1 MERPKS
7 DNLIWPSLSIR
18 MLSGLMSLYQDN
30 PRREKII
37 NNRAFVSGYAQDD
50 PQIAVFRSPMY
61 ETEVVHSLNRKNALG
76 NVEPRNILREG
87 VVLDQH
93 RHQVSSS
100 QELHDEVQV

>member
-1 MERPKS
+1 MERPQGGG
-7 DNLIWPSLSIR
+7 SI
-18 MLSGLMSLYQDN
+18 D
-30 PRREKII
+30 
-37 NNRAFVSGYAQDD
+37 NRAFVSGYAQDD
-50 PQIAVFRSPMY
+50 PQIVVFRSPMY

>member
-1 MERPKS
+1 
-7 DNLIWPSLSIR
+7 
-18 MLSGLMSLYQDN
+18 MSLYGTTPGGGERTD
-30 PRREKII
+30 
-37 NNRAFVSGYAQDD
+37 NRAFVSGYAQDD
-50 PQIAVFRSPMY
+50 PQIVVFRSPMN